1 MCLLFR
7 TRVWLLTFFIASVPL
22 HAEQRKYVVGTTL
35 NLTAG
40 AANGLTSA
48 IIAPNQPLFFSY
60 GAFPTITVASTG
72 ARSLV
77 NASYSYGFNGSKSQQ
92 SYKQHSHAASINFSA
107 PLTPE
112 WKISVG
118 ESFQET
124 SDASTFNALR
134 GVTAD
139 LTSPFVFYPVAA
151 QISSRTNGAKALVDY
166 RFTDRSSLALN
177 VSHHL
182 RTYETRTT
190 VPSALSQALSNQQD
204 VTGAITYQW
213 RGGPREVWDGGN
225 TRRQFSLKN
234 FC

>member
-1 MCLLFR
+1 MWLLFR
-7 TRVWLLTFFIASVPL
+7 NRAWLLTFFIASVPL

-40 AANGLTSA
+40 ATNSLTSP
-48 IIAPNQPLFFSY
+48 IIAPNQPLFLSY
-60 GAFPTITVASTG
+60 GAFPTITVASTS

-92 SYKQHSHAASINFSA
+92 SQQHSQAALINFSA
-107 PLTPE
+107 PLTPQ

-151 QISSRTNGAKALVDY
+151 QISSRTNEASV
-166 RFTDRSSLALN
+166 
-177 VSHHL
+177 
-182 RTYETRTT
+182 
-190 VPSALSQALSNQQD
+190 
-204 VTGAITYQW
+204 
-213 RGGPREVWDGGN
+213 
-225 TRRQFSLKN
+225 
-234 FC
+234 